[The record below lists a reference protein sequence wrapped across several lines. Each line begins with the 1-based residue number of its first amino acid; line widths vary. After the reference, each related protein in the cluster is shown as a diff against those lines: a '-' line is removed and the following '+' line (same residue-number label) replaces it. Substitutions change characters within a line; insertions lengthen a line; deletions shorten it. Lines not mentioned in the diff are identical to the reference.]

1 LNIGVMRGGSRVKRD
16 FTAAPGAGGQVA
28 FDFRGELAVVIGAAS
43 GLTRQVALALGGS
56 GARLVLADID
66 GDGVER
72 TASEIRSAG
81 GEAVAIASDVSDAQ
95 EMDALFSVADAQ
107 GDVTLLVNGAYMGS
121 GHKAP
126 EDVQLEDWR
135 RIIRV
140 NLDGAFLAAQMA
152 GRRMM
157 ANGTGGSIVL
167 FSSIAGSSALGR
179 GNYSYSVSKGAINQ
193 MTRELAIEWAHHGIR
208 VNAVQPCQFLTPG
221 VRSWLENP
229 DTETEALR
237 RHLLSGIPI
246 GRLGEVEDI
255 VGPVLFLLSDAAAMI
270 TGVMLPVDGGNLAM
284 NAAARGPVPRHADD
298 SEPMSSEMDVDGP

>member
-1 LNIGVMRGGSRVKRD
+1 MTEAIRPSFATG
-16 FTAAPGAGGQVA
+16 TQVS
-28 FDFRGELAVVIGAAS
+28 FDFRGELAVIIGAGS

-56 GARLVLADID
+56 GARLLLADVD

-72 TASEIRSAG
+72 TAHEIRAGG
-81 GEAVAIASDVSDAQ
+81 GEAVAITADVSDAK
-95 EMDALFSVADAQ
+95 EMESLFAAADEQ
-107 GDVTLLVNGAYMGS
+107 GEVTMLVNGAYRGS
-121 GHKAP
+121 GHTAP
-126 EDVQLEDWR
+126 EDVGHDDWR
-135 RIIRV
+135 RTIQV
-140 NLDGAFLAAQMA
+140 NLDGAFLATQLA
-152 GRRMM
+152 GRRMI
-157 ANGTGGSIVL
+157 ANGTGGRIVL

-229 DTETEALR
+229 DTETEALK

-284 NAAARGPVPRHADD
+284 NAAGGGPVPKHADH
-298 SEPMSSEMDVDGP
+298 SASSNAEVGIDGP

>member
-1 LNIGVMRGGSRVKRD
+1 MASG
-16 FTAAPGAGGQVA
+16 TQVS
-28 FDFRGELAVVIGAAS
+28 FDLRGELAVVIGAAS
-43 GLTRQVALALGGS
+43 GLTREVALGLGRA
-56 GARLVLADID
+56 GARLILADVD

-72 TASEIRSAG
+72 TALEIRTNG
-81 GEAVAIASDVSDAQ
+81 GEAVATAADVSNVP
-95 EMDALFSVADAQ
+95 EMEALFALADAH

-121 GHKAP
+121 GHTAP
-126 EDVQLEDWR
+126 EDVRHADWQ
-135 RIIRV
+135 RIIQV
-140 NLDGAFLAAQMA
+140 NIDGAFLATQLA
-152 GRRMM
+152 GRRMI

-221 VRSWLENP
+221 VKSWLENP

-237 RHLLSGIPI
+237 RHLLSGIPL

-284 NAAARGPVPRHADD
+284 NAAGRGPVPKHAERPA
-298 SEPMSSEMDVDGP
+298 SMDAEASRVDP

>member
-1 LNIGVMRGGSRVKRD
+1 M
-16 FTAAPGAGGQVA
+16 
-28 FDFRGELAVVIGAAS
+28 IGAAS

-56 GARLVLADID
+56 GARLVLADVD
-66 GDGVER
+66 RGGVER
-72 TASEIRSAG
+72 TASEIRSSD
-81 GEAVAIASDVSDAQ
+81 GEAVAIEADVSDPQAM
-95 EMDALFSVADAQ
+95 EALFASADAR

-126 EDVQLEDWR
+126 QDVAHEDWQ

-140 NLDGAFLAAQMA
+140 NLDGAFLATQMA

-157 ANGTGGSIVL
+157 ASGRGGSIVL

-193 MTRELAIEWAHHGIR
+193 MTRELAIEWAQHGIR

-229 DTETEALR
+229 DSDTEVLI

-284 NAAARGPVPRHADD
+284 NAAAGGPVPKHVDHPRPMG
-298 SEPMSSEMDVDGP
+298 SEVSEVSVDGP